1 MEFGLATGLGL
12 GLGLGLGRVS
22 HGAGVMTAMLR
33 HAMLCPGGGEVCVSG
48 NIPLLEAPQGH
59 ELVFYVSAPPC
70 PAPDPDQGEEL
81 RGLWLGFGYVT
92 TISLS

>member
-33 HAMLCPGGGEVCVSG
+33 HAMLCPEGGEVCVSG
-48 NIPLLEAPQGH
+48 EH
-59 ELVFYVSAPPC
+59 T
-70 PAPDPDQGEEL
+70 PAGGSSGTRARFL
-81 RGLWLGFGYVT
+81 R
-92 TISLS
+92 ICASLSCTRSGSG